1 LKGAASGKPKPNSK
15 DNENVRWKLM
25 QYTISTL
32 SFTKNFQQLSKII
45 EDKNV
50 PQKEVAAS

>member
-25 QYTISTL
+25 QYTISKL

-45 EDKNV
+45 KDKNV